1 DVEKHSGES
10 VVDRTVVVTVL
21 MTRPADRDWF
31 TVAILIFGI
40 VNVLLDPPATFGIRA
55 MAIAATFATLLNK
68 DLRAFMLI
76 LGWLVWPP
84 AFMVSWA
91 LGRESRLPPDVEQVE
106 SNAASLKARTTLA
119 ALIGAVAIASVAY
132 RVIVAGG
139 LQQTAALFVGI
150 PALLAIVVV
159 FTVSPRSAV
168 GVACKA
174 VTVGLLVS
182 VLFLGEGFLC
192 V

>member
-1 DVEKHSGES
+1 MSRSTLAKVLLIALLF
-10 VVDRTVVVTVL
+10 VTVL

-40 VNVLLDPPATFGIRA
+40 VNVLLDPPGTLAIRA

-91 LGRESRLPPDVEQVE
+91 LGRESRLEPDAEQVE
-106 SNAASLKARTTLA
+106 STAASLRARKTLA
-119 ALIGAVAIASVAY
+119 VSANTTKVTWTLRYDRGLDPSWYFGPWERYAAGLAADYLIDSVA
-132 RVIVAGG
+132 
-139 LQQTAALFVGI
+139 T
-150 PALLAIVVV
+150 P
-159 FTVSPRSAV
+159 
-168 GVACKA
+168 
-174 VTVGLLVS
+174 
-182 VLFLGEGFLC
+182 
-192 V
+192 